1 MFFYI
6 IQNVNINSLY
16 KTHFILLNRLK
27 MYLPNDFCAKRASEV
42 IVELKE
48 MLLSFSIGTFL
59 TNYDVTNRKHEIDPI
74 YSFVRKWTI

>member
-1 MFFYI
+1 MTCFFNI

-59 TNYDVTNRKHEIDPI
+59 TNYDVTNRKH
-74 YSFVRKWTI
+74 